1 MLRKETPK
9 TFRRCTLHTIML
21 SSQKSKFACLW
32 LIGLGVLLSASGCSR
47 NAGKTERVNAADNS
61 FVDSLLASMTLADK
75 AGEMTQLTLGML
87 EVGEDPYEPEEPQ
100 RLDSA
105 KLWEAIVEHR
115 VGSILNCGSR
125 AHTVDE
131 WHRFIG
137 EIQRLATQEKPT
149 GIPVL
154 YGIDAIHG
162 ANYTQGSVL
171 SPQQIGLAA
180 TWNEDLVRKAAETVA
195 KEVRRSGIPWDF
207 SPVMDLG
214 RDPRWPR
221 FWETFGEDPLL
232 ASRMG
237 VAMVKGY
244 QEGPA
249 QMAATLKHFMGYG
262 LAASGKD
269 RQPAYV
275 PERQLREIVMPSF
288 QAAIDAGAM
297 SVMVNSGEMNGIPV
311 HSDPWV
317 LQDLLRGE
325 MGFEGVVVTDWEDIG
340 YLYERHM
347 VAKDYKEAVK
357 LAMDAG
363 IDLAMVP
370 TDFEFTR
377 LLMELVDEGSIPES
391 RLDESVR
398 RILTMKQKLGLFE
411 PGGAFPPAPTTE
423 EDRDELAG
431 PAARAAQESIT
442 LLKNEGNSFVYAN
455 NPILPLGGDGGIFV
469 TGPTAHS
476 LNALNGGWTWT
487 WQGLDTAMNTPDAM
501 TVAEAMV
508 EEFGARRVSD
518 HSLDMNF
525 DATDVAAVVAK
536 IRRNRP
542 DVAVVCL
549 GEMPYTELVGNIN
562 DLDLAD
568 NQQELVRAIRATG
581 TPVVAVFIEGRPRT
595 FNDIEPLLDA
605 AVMAYLPGDYG
616 ARAIARVLSGAFN
629 PSGHLPFTWPR
640 HPSTH
645 ATYDHKYTERVDA
658 DFEMNGFQPMY
669 AFGHGLSYGEVE
681 VVGLALDK
689 DVYSLSDQISATV
702 TLRNLSDRSI
712 ADVVHLFSQDLVAS
726 VTPAVDRL
734 EDFKRVVIGAGETLE
749 VRFELPVD
757 QLGFIDRDNKY
768 TVEPGDF
775 RLRSGDV
782 TSAFSVENN
791 NKP

>member
-1 MLRKETPK
+1 MAQNRSLMYFAHVLVQTRTK
-9 TFRRCTLHTIML
+9 TSAIVWFLL
-21 SSQKSKFACLW
+21 LV
-32 LIGLGVLLSASGCSR
+32 GLVSGAGCAV
-47 NAGKTERVNAADNS
+47 NAGQRDAAGAENDP
-61 FVDSLLASMTLADK
+61 FVDSLLATLTLADK

-115 VGSILNCGSR
+115 VGSILNSGSR
-125 AHTVDE
+125 AHTLDE

-137 EIQRLATQEKPT
+137 EIQRLATEEKPS

-162 ANYTQGSVL
+162 ANYTQGSIL

-180 TWNEDLVRKAAETVA
+180 TWNDELVQKVAQTVA
-195 KEVRRSGIPWDF
+195 IEVRNSGIPWNF

-232 ASRMG
+232 ASRVG
-237 VAMVKGY
+237 AAMVKGY

-357 LAMDAG
+357 LAIDAG
-363 IDLAMVP
+363 VDLAMVP
-370 TDFEFTR
+370 TDLEFTR
-377 LLMELVDEGSIPES
+377 LLIELVEEGSIPES
-391 RLDESVR
+391 RLEESVR

-411 PGGAFPPAPTTE
+411 PVGAFPPAPTTDADKGGFE
-423 EDRDELAG
+423 G

-442 LLKNEGNSFVYAN
+442 LLKNEGNSFLYAN
-455 NPILPLGGDGGIFV
+455 KPILPIAGTGGIFV

-487 WQGLDTAMNTPDAM
+487 WQGLDTTMNTPDAL
-501 TVAEAMV
+501 TLAEAMK
-508 EEFGARRVSD
+508 EEFGENRIVD
-518 HSLDMNF
+518 HRLAMNF
-525 DATDVAAVVAK
+525 DPTDIAAVVAK
-536 IRRNRP
+536 IRKNRP
-542 DVAVVCL
+542 DVVVVCL
-549 GEMPYTELVGNIN
+549 GEMPYTEFVGNID

-568 NQQELVRAIRATG
+568 NQQELVRAVRATG
-581 TPVVAVFIEGRPRT
+581 TPIVAVFIEGRPRT

-605 AVMAYLPGDYG
+605 VVMAYLPGDFG
-616 ARAIARVLSGAFN
+616 GQAIARVLSGAFN

-645 ATYDHKYTERVDA
+645 ATYDHKYTECLDA
-658 DFEMNGFQPMY
+658 DFEMSGFNPMY
-669 AFGHGLSYGEVE
+669 TFGHGLSYGDVE
-681 VVGLALDK
+681 VVGLALDN
-689 DVYSLSDQISATV
+689 DVYSLSDQISATI
-702 TLRNLSDRSI
+702 TLHNASDRST

-726 VTPAVDRL
+726 VSPAVDRL
-734 EDFKRVVIGAGETLE
+734 EDFNRVVIGAGETIE
-749 VRFELPVD
+749 VQFELPVA
-757 QLGFIDRDNKY
+757 QLGFINRENKY
-768 TVEPGDF
+768 VVEPGDF

-782 TSAFSVENN
+782 TASFSISNY
-791 NKP
+791 NKPQQ

>member
-1 MLRKETPK
+1 MD
-9 TFRRCTLHTIML
+9 
-21 SSQKSKFACLW
+21 S
-32 LIGLGVLLSASGCSR
+32 IGVRTANGLFWIVFGALVGGTGCSINPSAQGREAHVR
-47 NAGKTERVNAADNS
+47 NP
-61 FVDSLLASMTLADK
+61 FVDSLLTTMTLADK

-87 EVGEDPYEPEEPQ
+87 EVGEDPYEPVEPQ

-137 EIQRLATQEKPT
+137 EIQRLATQEKST

-162 ANYTQGSVL
+162 ANYTQGSIL

-180 TWNEDLVRKAAETVA
+180 TWNVELVRKVAQTVA
-195 KEVRRSGIPWDF
+195 VEVRRSGIPWDF

-237 VAMVKGY
+237 AAMVKGY

-347 VAKDYKEAVK
+347 VAADYKEAVK
-357 LAMDAG
+357 MAIDAG

-377 LLMELVDEGSIPES
+377 LLMELVEEGSIPES

-411 PGGAFPPAPTTE
+411 PGGAFPPVPTA
-423 EDRDELAG
+423 DPDKGGLAG

-442 LLKNEGNSFVYAN
+442 LLKNEGNSFLYAN
-455 NPILPLGGDGGIFV
+455 KPILPLGGDGGIFV

-487 WQGLDTAMNTPDAM
+487 WQGLDTTMNTPDAM

-508 EEFGARRVSD
+508 EEFGERRIIDYQLS
-518 HSLDMNF
+518 MNF
-525 DATDVAAVVAK
+525 DPTDIAAVVAK
-536 IRRNRP
+536 VRKARP

-549 GEMPYTELVGNIN
+549 GEMPYTEFVGNIN

-581 TPVVAVFIEGRPRT
+581 TPVVAVFVEGRPRT
-595 FNDIEPLLDA
+595 FNDIEPLIDA
-605 AVMAYLPGDYG
+605 AVMAYLPGDFG
-616 ARAIARVLSGAFN
+616 GRAIARVLSGAFN

-645 ATYDHKYTERVDA
+645 ATYDHKYTEGVDE
-658 DFEMNGFQPMY
+658 DFEMSDFHPMY
-669 AFGHGLSYGEVE
+669 TFGHGLSYGEVE
-681 VVGLALDK
+681 VVDLALDNER
-689 DVYSLSDQISATV
+689 YSLSDQISATI
-702 TLRNLSDRSI
+702 TLHNSSDRSI

-726 VTPAVDRL
+726 VTPSVDRL
-734 EDFKRVVIGAGETLE
+734 RDFKRVVIGAGETIE
-749 VRFELPVD
+749 VAFELPVAE
-757 QLGFIDRDNKY
+757 LGFINRENKC

-775 RLRSGDV
+775 RLRTGGV
-782 TSAFSVENN
+782 TASFSVKNY
-791 NKP
+791 NKPQQ

>member
-1 MLRKETPK
+1 MAQNRSLMYFAHVLAHTRTK
-9 TFRRCTLHTIML
+9 TSAIVWFL
-21 SSQKSKFACLW
+21 SLA
-32 LIGLGVLLSASGCSR
+32 GLVSGSGCVV
-47 NAGKTERVNAADNS
+47 NAGQRDAAGAENDP
-61 FVDSLLASMTLADK
+61 FVDSLLATLTLADK

-100 RLDSA
+100 RLDSV
-105 KLWEAIVEHR
+105 KLWEAIVEHH
-115 VGSILNCGSR
+115 VGSILNSGSR
-125 AHTVDE
+125 AHTLDE

-137 EIQRLATQEKPT
+137 EIQRLATEEKPS

-162 ANYTQGSVL
+162 ANYTQGSIL

-180 TWNEDLVRKAAETVA
+180 TWNDELVRKVAQTVA
-195 KEVRRSGIPWDF
+195 VEVRNSGIPWDF

-237 VAMVKGY
+237 AAMVQGY

-340 YLYERHM
+340 YLHERHM

-357 LAMDAG
+357 LAIDAG

-370 TDFEFTR
+370 TDLEFTR
-377 LLMELVDEGSIPES
+377 LLIELVEEGSISEK
-391 RLDESVR
+391 RLDQSVR

-411 PGGAFPPAPTTE
+411 PGGALPPAQLASTE
-423 EDRDELAG
+423 GMKG
-431 PAARAAQESIT
+431 PAARAAQECIT
-442 LLKNEGNSFVYAN
+442 LLKNKGNSFVYADK
-455 NPILPLGGDGGIFV
+455 PILPIAGTGGIFV

-487 WQGLDTAMNTPDAM
+487 WQGLDTTMNTPDAL
-501 TVAEAMV
+501 TVAEAMR
-508 EEFGARRVSD
+508 EEFGENRIVD
-518 HSLDMNF
+518 HRLAMNF
-525 DATDVAAVVAK
+525 DPTDIAAVVAK
-536 IRRNRP
+536 IRKNRP

-549 GEMPYTELVGNIN
+549 GEMPYTEFVGNID

-605 AVMAYLPGDYG
+605 AVMAYLPGDFG
-616 ARAIARVLSGAFN
+616 GPAIARVLSGAFN

-658 DFEMNGFQPMY
+658 DSEMSGFHPMY
-669 AFGHGLSYGEVE
+669 TFGHGLSYGDVE

-689 DVYSLSDQISATV
+689 DAYNLSDQISATI
-702 TLRNLSDRSI
+702 TLHNPSDRST

-734 EDFKRVVIGAGETLE
+734 EDFKRVVIGAGETIE
-749 VRFELPVD
+749 VQFELPVA
-757 QLGFIDRDNKY
+757 QLGFINRKNKY
-768 TVEPGDF
+768 VVEPGDF
-775 RLRSGDV
+775 RLRSGDL
-782 TSAFSVENN
+782 TASFSVTNY
-791 NKP
+791 NKPQQ